1 MKIWLLKAKDRSGL
15 TPRSARAILA
25 GLEEWNMP
33 AHYYEGFT
41 IRAASSRGAREL
53 ASDRASDIRWKDRE
67 WASCELVRLEMKPAV
82 LLASFKAG

>member
-1 MKIWLLKAKDRSGL
+1 MMKIWLLKAKVTVGFDS
-15 TPRSARAILA
+15 
-25 GLEEWNMP
+25 
-33 AHYYEGFT
+33 YEGVT

-53 ASDRASDIRWKDRE
+53 ASDHASDIRWKDQE

>member
-1 MKIWLLKAKDRSGL
+1 MMKIWLLKAKVTVGFD
-15 TPRSARAILA
+15 I
-25 GLEEWNMP
+25 
-33 AHYYEGFT
+33 YEGFT

-53 ASDRASDIRWKDRE
+53 ASDHASDIRWKDQE